1 MGSKCF
7 NLNSEYSLQGSWL
20 SSWTSFRYLFQGPS
34 FWELIVAQQDS
45 FDFGYPSNQLRQNW
59 VWGLI
64 ILILGIPSKVSF
76 RGLIVAQCPLEENR
90 KHVER
95 ETHISK
101 VPPWQTCTNGWSE
114 KRSLV
119 NNAAWFLPRRFR
131 KHQKLESTNR
141 IWVDFLPSFWGWC
154 PLLFWML
161 CSLFFHVFSEV
172 AILVSFWS
180 KFVPRKKRRN

>member
-1 MGSKCF
+1 M
-7 NLNSEYSLQGSWL
+7 
-20 SSWTSFRYLFQGPS
+20 
-34 FWELIVAQQDS
+34 AQKDS

-59 VWGLI
+59 FWGLI

-76 RGLIVAQCPLEENR
+76 RGLTVAQCPLEQNR

-101 VPPWQTCTNGWSE
+101 VSPWQTCTNGWSE

-154 PLLFWML
+154 PLFFWML
-161 CSLFFHVFSEV
+161 CPLFFQLFLRSCYT
-172 AILVSFWS
+172 SFFVKQVCPS
-180 KFVPRKKRRN
+180 KKKTELNVGVQAKWCVRIQ